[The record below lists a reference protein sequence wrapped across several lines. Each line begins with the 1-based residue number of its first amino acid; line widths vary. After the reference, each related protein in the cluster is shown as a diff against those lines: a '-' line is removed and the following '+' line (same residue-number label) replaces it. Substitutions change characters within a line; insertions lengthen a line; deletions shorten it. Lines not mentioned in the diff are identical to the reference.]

1 VLVVRMAIGMDTRV
15 LISGRTVTDKAALV
29 IDARL
34 GAQRRCHG
42 ALPSPV
48 RGIGGVPLKGLLSWS
63 QHTPYHER
71 RYKATYIVADAPDGV
86 NTQRLDGAIG
96 GIDRVEFDAEVEQQL
111 VVNRVHVDA
120 VAESA
125 KHTRRELD
133 RLGNHGKIF
142 GAQDPCSMLRVG
154 LDQEGKL
161 DLALKLIELGGLLG
175 LGDGKV
181 VAGNIVDSKVMLLQD
196 ILGLCRVMKIIEAK
210 MDATSK
216 DRNTVGEAG
225 ILAMG

>member
-1 VLVVRMAIGMDTRV
+1 M
-15 LISGRTVTDKAALV
+15 
-29 IDARL
+29 
-34 GAQRRCHG
+34 RRC
-42 ALPSPV
+42 
-48 RGIGGVPLKGLLSWS
+48 
-63 QHTPYHER
+63 E
-71 RYKATYIVADAPDGV
+71 ATYIVADAPDGV

-142 GAQDPCSMLRVG
+142 SAQDPCSMLRVG

-161 DLALKLIELGGLLG
+161 DLALKLIEL
-175 LGDGKV
+175 V
-181 VAGNIVDSKVMLLQD
+181 VSWV
-196 ILGLCRVMKIIEAK
+196 
-210 MDATSK
+210 
-216 DRNTVGEAG
+216 
-225 ILAMG
+225 LAMAKS